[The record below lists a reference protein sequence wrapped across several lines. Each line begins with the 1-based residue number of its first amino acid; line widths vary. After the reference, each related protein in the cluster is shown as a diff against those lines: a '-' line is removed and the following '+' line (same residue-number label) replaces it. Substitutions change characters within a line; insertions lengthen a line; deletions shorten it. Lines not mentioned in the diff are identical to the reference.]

1 MAIFG
6 TFYHK
11 LGNVWPQEYIA
22 DNGEVFYLRRRAGEQ
37 LVFIAAGRRQVAD
50 ELADNKTLFCHS
62 ERSEESLS
70 QSTVNAV
77 AVVEY
82 PATAQT
88 DADGNEH
95 CTIEREDTLL
105 HLNANECRLGGSKQ
119 TWHERRKIIDN
130 IKS

>member
-37 LVFIAAGRRQVAD
+37 LVFIAANEFEKEMLRFAQNDKTKFCYRQ
-50 ELADNKTLFCHS
+50 S
-62 ERSEESLS
+62 I
-70 QSTVNAV
+70 VNAV

-82 PATAQT
+82 PAVAQM
-88 DADGNEH
+88 DSNGNEH
-95 CTIEREDTLL
+95 CTIECTGRLL
-105 HLNANECRLGGSKQ
+105 RLNAIECRLGGSRLS
-119 TWHERRKIIDN
+119 WHERRKIIDN
-130 IKS
+130 IKG

>member
-6 TFYHK
+6 TYYHN
-11 LGNVWPQEYIA
+11 LGNIWPREYIA
-22 DNGEVFYLRRRAGEQ
+22 DNGEVFYLRNRTMEQ
-37 LVFIAAGRRQVAD
+37 LIFIAGD
-50 ELADNKTLFCHS
+50 TLYHANG
-62 ERSEESLS
+62 EK
-70 QSTVNAV
+70 NN

-82 PATAQT
+82 SATAQT
-88 DADGNEH
+88 DADGNEF

-130 IKS
+130 IKG

>member
-6 TFYHK
+6 TFHHK

-22 DNGEVFYLRRRAGEQ
+22 DNGEVFCLRRRTGEQ

-77 AVVEY
+77 AAVEY
-82 PATAQT
+82 PAVAQM
-88 DADGNEH
+88 DSDGNEH
-95 CTIEREDTLL
+95 CTIERAGRLL
-105 HLNANECRLGGSKQ
+105 RLNAKECRLGGCELG
-119 TWHERRKIIDN
+119 WHERRKIIDN
-130 IKS
+130 IKG

>member
-22 DNGEVFYLRRRAGEQ
+22 DNGEVFYLRRRANEQ
-37 LVFIAAGRRQVAD
+37 LVFIAAD
-50 ELADNKTLFCHS
+50 TLYCA
-62 ERSEESLS
+62 EGKK
-70 QSTVNAV
+70 NN

-82 PATAQT
+82 SATAQT
-88 DADGNEH
+88 DADGNEF

-130 IKS
+130 IKG

>member
-11 LGNVWPQEYIA
+11 LGNVWPQEHIA

-37 LVFIAAGRRQVAD
+37 LVFIAAD
-50 ELADNKTLFCHS
+50 TLYCA
-62 ERSEESLS
+62 EEKK
-70 QSTVNAV
+70 NN

-88 DADGNEH
+88 DADGNEF

-105 HLNANECRLGGSKQ
+105 HLNANECRLGGCELE
-119 TWHERRKIIDN
+119 WHERRKIIDN
-130 IKS
+130 IKG

>member
-22 DNGEVFYLRRRAGEQ
+22 DNGDVFYLRRRAGEQ
-37 LVFIAAGRRQVAD
+37 LVFIAANILYCAEG
-50 ELADNKTLFCHS
+50 EKN
-62 ERSEESLS
+62 
-70 QSTVNAV
+70 N

-82 PATAQT
+82 SAIVQI
-88 DADGNEH
+88 DADGNEF

-105 HLNANECRLGGSKQ
+105 HLKANECRLGGSKQ

-130 IKS
+130 IKG

>member
-22 DNGEVFYLRRRAGEQ
+22 DNGEVFYLRRRAKQQ
-37 LVFIAAGRRQVAD
+37 LVFIAAD
-50 ELADNKTLFCHS
+50 TLYHANG
-62 ERSEESLS
+62 EK
-70 QSTVNAV
+70 NN

-82 PATAQT
+82 SAIVQM
-88 DADGNEH
+88 DADCNEH
-95 CTIEREDTLL
+95 CTIERAGRLL
-105 HLNANECRLGGSKQ
+105 RLNAKECRLGCSEP

-130 IKS
+130 IKG

>member
-11 LGNVWPQEYIA
+11 LGNVWPLEFIA
-22 DNGEVFYLRRRAGEQ
+22 HNGEVFYLKSRTKER
-37 LVFIAAGRRQVAD
+37 LVFIAACRRQVAD

-70 QSTVNAV
+70 QSKVN

-82 PATAQT
+82 PAVAQMGS
-88 DADGNEH
+88 DGNEH
-95 CTIEREDTLL
+95 CTIECAGSQLR
-105 HLNANECRLGGSKQ
+105 LNAKECRLGGSRLSWQ
-119 TWHERRKIIDN
+119 ERKRIIDC
-130 IKS
+130 IQE

>member
-22 DNGEVFYLRRRAGEQ
+22 DNGEVFYLRRRTKQQ
-37 LVFIAAGRRQVAD
+37 LVFIAAD
-50 ELADNKTLFCHS
+50 TLYHANG
-62 ERSEESLS
+62 EK
-70 QSTVNAV
+70 NN

-82 PATAQT
+82 SAIVQI
-88 DADGNEH
+88 DADGNEF

-105 HLNANECRLGGSKQ
+105 HLKANECRLGSCELE
-119 TWHERRKIIDN
+119 WHERRKIIDN
-130 IKS
+130 IKG